1 MCIFPGLC
9 SRSPLIM
16 TYTVHVTETNYGSAT
31 FATKEEAEEWIQ
43 EPDYDFVKWT
53 DCLESK
59 FDLEEDN

>member
-1 MCIFPGLC
+1 
-9 SRSPLIM
+9 M